1 MNDDKKYM
9 FNIISSHPFQER
21 LAKEEDLETTVAAL
35 QRGIAREIDRGKD
48 IWFADEILA
57 DTGKDYNSINTRTLR
72 KISEFYYLSFK
83 SENIL
88 DEFIGEG
95 NKKFLDKLYKNNKY
109 IDEFTINEFV
119 FKENG
124 VGGFVYGTCFGSG
137 GTIDFIDE
145 LTTGREIGVG
155 DKLVMTSNFLK
166 DESLGAL
173 EQRNL
178 YRYENGSYTSCYES
192 YIPYTK
198 DDITKEDI
206 IEATKIMQEKD
217 RASSQN
223 HENND
228 NTVKDVKSRIRK
240 LEQKAKKEG
249 VVLPKRSKLKNLA
262 TLKNRQR

>member
-1 MNDDKKYM
+1 MKDDKKYM

-21 LAKEEDLETTVAAL
+21 LAKEDLETTITVL
-35 QRGIAREIDRGKD
+35 QRGIAREIDGGKD
-48 IWFADEILA
+48 ILFADKILA
-57 DTGKDYNSINTRTLR
+57 DTGKDYNSINTKTLR
-72 KISEFYYLSFK
+72 KISEFYYLSCK
-83 SENIL
+83 NNL

-119 FKENG
+119 FKKNG
-124 VGGFVYGTCFGSG
+124 VGGFEYRTCFGSG

-145 LTTGREIGVG
+145 LTTGREIEVG
-155 DKLVMTSNFLK
+155 DKLVMTSNFLE
-166 DESLGAL
+166 DETLGQL
-173 EQRNL
+173 EKRNL

-198 DDITKEDI
+198 DYITKEDI

-217 RASSQN
+217 RASSQD

-240 LEQKAKKEG
+240 LEQRAKKEG

-262 TLKNRQR
+262 ALKDRPR